1 MGVRELVRVI
11 EERGGFAGAAGW
23 REAFLAVPRH
33 LFVPYYYVAGAGGY
47 RRLWAEDP
55 DPAVRERWA
64 RGVYEDVPLAIRVRD
79 GELVSSS
86 SQPSLMALMLGALGV
101 REGERV
107 LEIGAGSGYNA
118 GLLAYRLGDRG
129 VVSVDLEPEIVESAR
144 RHLAGAG
151 FRPRVVVGDGARGV
165 PEGAPYDRVVATCG
179 VGSVPEAWVRQCR
192 VGGRVL
198 VPVATGLVLLRVV
211 GEGWAEGRFLRTP
224 AYFVPL
230 RGRNTPWEG
239 RGEGRGEEDGVRFLV
254 SLSQGV
260 LGVEEAGEVWERE
273 GRPGRERFGV
283 SVGEGRVWAW
293 LDSPE
298 GAYVW
303 GLR

>member
-11 EERGGFAGAAGW
+11 EGSGVFAGEGARW

-33 LFVPYYYVAGAGGY
+33 VFVPYFYVAGAGGY
-47 RRLWAEDP
+47 RRVWKEDP
-55 DPAVRERWA
+55 DPRVRERWW
-64 RGVYEDVPLAIRVRD
+64 RGVYEDVPLATRVRD

-86 SQPSLMALMLGALGV
+86 SQPSLMALMLVALDV
-101 REGERV
+101 RDGDRV
-107 LEIGAGSGYNA
+107 LEVGAGTGYNA
-118 GLLAYRLGDRG
+118 GLLAHRVGERG

-144 RHLAGAG
+144 RHLAETGC
-151 FRPRVVVGDGARGV
+151 RPTVVVGDGARGV

-179 VGSVPEAWVRQCR
+179 VRTVPEAWVRQCR
-192 VGGRVL
+192 VGGLIL
-198 VPVATGLVLLRVV
+198 VPVGTGLVLLRVV

-230 RGRNTPWEG
+230 RGV
-239 RGEGRGEEDGVRFLV
+239 GERREEVGVRGEEGFRFMAGLV
-254 SLSQGV
+254 GMT
-260 LGVEEAGEVWERE
+260 GEGAYEVWERE

-283 SVGEGRVWAW
+283 SVEGGRVWAW

-298 GAYVW
+298 GPCSWV
-303 GLR
+303 LL